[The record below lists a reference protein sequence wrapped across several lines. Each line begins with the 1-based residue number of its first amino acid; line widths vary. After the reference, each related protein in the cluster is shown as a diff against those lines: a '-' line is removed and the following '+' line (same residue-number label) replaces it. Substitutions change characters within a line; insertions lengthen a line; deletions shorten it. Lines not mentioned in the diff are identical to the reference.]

1 MRKLLLLLIM
11 LPALTFSQENP
22 KVIASDEAI
31 VNVTVIDGTGNAP
44 LADMT
49 VFITGDSIVAFCKA
63 IHQNLQMAQK

>member
-1 MRKLLLLLIM
+1 MRKLLVLLIM

-22 KVIASDEAI
+22 KVIASDVAI

-49 VFITGDSIVAFCKA
+49 VFITI
-63 IHQNLQMAQK
+63 L